1 MKKKRMI
8 WSLIL
13 ILTLALI
20 VLIYH
25 YCRIKFAKVE
35 VVLSESLKI
44 PVRLNIK
51 ISDMIESINGEIL
64 NDDYI
69 DTKTLGTKNINIKFR
84 NEEGIRV
91 KYDFSVEVVDETSPI
106 VWLNNQYTVNKGSD
120 DSIFHKIM
128 CADDYDPT
136 PKCEVIGNYNM
147 NELGIYPLVF
157 KATDS
162 SGNVTEKNFN
172 LRVQEPPKKNN
183 NTGTSSSKPT
193 YTEFQSILN
202 TYKNENTEIGLD
214 ISHWQGD
221 VDYQALK
228 TAGVEF
234 VFLRVGT
241 SNGIEGENILDK
253 KFLQNIER
261 ATNAGIPVGIYF
273 YSYANSEERAIS
285 DALWVLEQIKNYQI
299 DLPIAFDWENWSTFN
314 EYHLSLFG
322 LTDIASS
329 FLKVIEDAGY
339 EGLLYSSKSY
349 LEQVWYPTEYK
360 TWLAHYTS
368 QTNYQGDYDFWQ
380 LCSDGAVN
388 GINGAVDINI
398 RYKK

>member
-1 MKKKRMI
+1 M
-8 WSLIL
+8 
-13 ILTLALI
+13 
-20 VLIYH
+20 
-25 YCRIKFAKVE
+25 
-35 VVLSESLKI
+35 
-44 PVRLNIK
+44 
-51 ISDMIESINGEIL
+51 
-64 NDDYI
+64 
-69 DTKTLGTKNINIKFR
+69 
-84 NEEGIRV
+84 
-91 KYDFSVEVVDETSPI
+91 
-106 VWLNNQYTVNKGSD
+106 
-120 DSIFHKIM
+120 
-128 CADDYDPT
+128 
-136 PKCEVIGNYNM
+136 
-147 NELGIYPLVF
+147 
-157 KATDS
+157 
-162 SGNVTEKNFN
+162 
-172 LRVQEPPKKNN
+172 
-183 NTGTSSSKPT
+183 
-193 YTEFQSILN
+193 
-202 TYKNENTEIGLD
+202 
-214 ISHWQGD
+214 
-221 VDYQALK
+221 
-228 TAGVEF
+228 EF